1 MPIEPAAPV
10 SDNATA
16 GAAVADTPLFVDL
29 DGTLIAGDLTYESVL
44 AGIKRDPAIVLRLP
58 WLLLRGR
65 ASLKRALA
73 SQMTPDVRLLPYRR
87 EMLHFL
93 RQQRWAGR
101 RVILATASDRRYA
114 EAIAKEV
121 GLFDDVLASDG
132 EVNLKGPNKLAEI
145 QKYCRE
151 HGYSR
156 FAYAGDALADVPIW
170 KSAAEVHVVSPG
182 PLVRLA
188 ARQLGKP
195 VQFHEARRGIVMAAV
210 RAMRPQQWIK
220 NLLLFV
226 PLVMAHQW
234 GNVEKIV
241 ACLIGFVAFSACA
254 SAVYVLNDL
263 FDVEADRH
271 HPTKRRRPFAS
282 GEFPIHYGPL
292 LSLGLAAFGIT
303 LSLLTM
309 PAAFAGCIGL
319 YVVANLLYSSWL
331 KRKLAIDVILL
342 AGMYALRVVAGGA
355 ATQIE
360 VSEWLAAFSI
370 FLFTSLAFAKR
381 HSELA
386 RLADDQIE
394 RPRGRGYMVSDLSM
408 IESIGPTSGYIAVL
422 VLALY
427 INSQTSP
434 VQDLYANPKALWL
447 ICPLLLY
454 WITRMWF
461 AVKRGE
467 LNEDPLIYA
476 VRDRVSIGV
485 GIAILLLAL
494 IARPAPTDG
503 GQSQREPPTSS
514 SVDP

>member
-1 MPIEPAAPV
+1 MSAEPASPITE
-10 SDNATA
+10 NQPPATSPA
-16 GAAVADTPLFVDL
+16 NLPLFVDL

-44 AGIKRDPAIVLRLP
+44 AGIKRDPAIVMRLP

-65 ASLKRALA
+65 AALKRSLA
-73 SQMTPDVRLLPYRR
+73 SQITPDVRLLPYRQ
-87 EMLHFL
+87 EVLHFL
-93 RQQRWAGR
+93 RQQRWLGR

-132 EVNLKGPNKLAEI
+132 HINLKGPNKLAAI
-145 QKYCRE
+145 QQYCRD
-151 HGYSR
+151 HGYAQ

-170 KSAAEVHVVSPG
+170 KKAAEVHVVSPG

-195 VQFHEARRGIVMAAV
+195 VQVHESRRGMLTAAV
-210 RAMRPQQWIK
+210 RAMRPQQWVK

-226 PLVMAHQW
+226 PLLLAHQW
-234 GNVEKIV
+234 DNVEKIV
-241 ACLIGFVAFSACA
+241 ACCIGFVAFSACA

-282 GEFPIHYGPL
+282 GEFPIQYGPL
-292 LSLGLAAFGIT
+292 LSLSLGAFGIG
-303 LSLLTM
+303 LALLTL
-309 PAAFAGCIGL
+309 PAIFTGYVCL
-319 YVVANLLYSSWL
+319 YVVGNLLYSSWL

-342 AGMYALRVVAGGA
+342 AGMYALRIVAGGA
-355 ATQIE
+355 ATQVE
-360 VSEWLAAFSI
+360 VSEWLAAFSM

-386 RLADDQIE
+386 RLADEEIE
-394 RPRGRGYMVSDLSM
+394 RPRGRGYVVSDLSM
-408 IESIGPTSGYIAVL
+408 IESIGPASGYIAIL

-427 INSQTSP
+427 INSQT
-434 VQDLYANPKALWL
+434 VKNLYAYPAALWM

-454 WITRMWF
+454 WITRLWF

-476 VRDRVSIGV
+476 IRDRVSVLIGV
-485 GIAILLLAL
+485 IVVLLAV
-494 IARPAPTDG
+494 IARPAPVDG
-503 GQSQREPPTSS
+503 GETSRESS
-514 SVDP
+514 ANESAVP